1 MSTNGQTKEVSARRP
16 FFPEL
21 RDMRHEFRDML
32 RDMWD
37 TRWPVGMLRPSWFS
51 AHEPALDMF
60 ERDGNVI
67 VKAEM
72 PGIDL
77 GDVDVTIA
85 EGELRIS
92 GERKEEHEV
101 KEENYYCSERSY
113 GHVFRSVTL
122 PEGCDAESVSATMK
136 DGVLEIVIPR
146 KAHAA
151 SKKVEVRSAQ

>member
-1 MSTNGQTKEVSARRP
+1 MSTNGQTKEVSTRRTM
-16 FFPEL
+16 FPEL
-21 RDMRHEFRDML
+21 REMRHEFRDML

-37 TRWPVGMLRPSWFS
+37 TRWPVGMLRPSWLS

-60 ERDGNVI
+60 ERDGNLV

-77 GDVDVTIA
+77 ADVDVTIA
-85 EGELRIS
+85 EGELRIG

-113 GHVFRSVTL
+113 GHVFRTVAL
-122 PEGCDAESVSATMK
+122 PEGCDAEAVSATMK

-146 KAHAA
+146 KAQTA
-151 SKKVEVRSAQ
+151 SKKVEVRSA

>member
-1 MSTNGQTKEVSARRP
+1 MSTNGQTKEISSRRP

-21 RDMRHEFRDML
+21 REMRHEFRDML

-37 TRWPVGMLRPSWFS
+37 TRWPVGMLRPTWLT
-51 AHEPALDMF
+51 AREPALDMF
-60 ERDGNVI
+60 EREGKVI

-77 GDVDVTIA
+77 GDVDVSIA

-92 GERKEEHEV
+92 GERKEEHEI

-113 GHVFRSVTL
+113 GHVYRSVAL
-122 PEGCDAESVSATMK
+122 PEGCDAEAVSATMK

-151 SKKVEVRSAQ
+151 SKKVEVRAAQ

>member
-1 MSTNGQTKEVSARRP
+1 MPTNGQTKEVSTRRTP
-16 FFPEL
+16 FPEL
-21 RDMRHEFRDML
+21 REMRHEFRDML

-37 TRWPVGMLRPSWFS
+37 TRLPIGMLRASWLS

-60 ERDGNVI
+60 EREGSVV

-113 GHVFRSVTL
+113 GHVFRSVAL
-122 PEGCDAESVSATMK
+122 PDGCDAESVSATMK

-146 KAHAA
+146 KALAA
-151 SKKVEVRSAQ
+151 SKTVEVRSAR

>member
-1 MSTNGQTKEVSARRP
+1 MSTNGQTKEVSTRRP

-21 RDMRHEFRDML
+21 REMRHEFRDML

-37 TRWPVGMLRPSWFS
+37 TRWPMGMLRPSWL
-51 AHEPALDMF
+51 AAREPTLDMF
-60 ERDGNVI
+60 DREGNVI

-72 PGIDL
+72 PGIPLEDI
-77 GDVDVTIA
+77 DVTIS

-113 GHVFRSVTL
+113 GHVYRAVAL
-122 PEGCDAESVSATMK
+122 PDGCNADAVSATMK
-136 DGVLEIVIPR
+136 DGVLEVVIPR
-146 KAHAA
+146 KAQAA
-151 SKKVEVRSAQ
+151 SKKVEVKVAQ

>member
-1 MSTNGQTKEVSARRP
+1 MATNGQSKEVSTRRSVL
-16 FFPEL
+16 PEL
-21 RDMRHEFRDML
+21 REMRHEFRDLL

-37 TRWPVGMLRPSWFS
+37 TRWPMGMLRPTWLS
-51 AHEPALDMF
+51 AREPALDMF
-60 ERDGNVI
+60 EREGKVI

-77 GDVDVTIA
+77 GDIDVTIA

-92 GERKEEHEV
+92 GERKEEHEI

-113 GHVFRSVTL
+113 GHVFRSVAL
-122 PEGCDAESVSATMK
+122 PEGCDAEAVAATMK

-146 KAHAA
+146 KEHAA
-151 SKKVEVRSAQ
+151 SKKVEVKAAH